1 MWKIPEN
8 HMKNKANQ
16 RDQCHYFLNLECYL
30 PFAVVQIIQ
39 LPLVQL
45 PSLTSSKNTQ
55 MYVCACVLSPFSPI
69 QLFATLWTVAHQAP
83 LSMRFSRQEYWSR
96 LPFPHPGDLPSPR
109 NKPMS
114 LMSPAL
120 ADGLFSFLA
129 LPGKP
134 TNVLGFCVCQTI

>member
-1 MWKIPEN
+1 MN
-8 HMKNKANQ
+8 NKANQ
-16 RDQCHYFLNLECYL
+16 GDQFHYFLNLECYL

-45 PSLTSSKNTQ
+45 PSLTSSKNTH
-55 MYVCACVLSPFSPI
+55 MYVCACVLNPFSPI
-69 QLFATLWTVAHQAP
+69 QLLATLWTVAHQAP
-83 LSMRFSRQEYWSR
+83 LSMRFSRQEYWNS

-120 ADGLFSFLA
+120 AGKFFTCLA

-134 TNVLGFCVCQTI
+134 TNVLGFCVCQPI